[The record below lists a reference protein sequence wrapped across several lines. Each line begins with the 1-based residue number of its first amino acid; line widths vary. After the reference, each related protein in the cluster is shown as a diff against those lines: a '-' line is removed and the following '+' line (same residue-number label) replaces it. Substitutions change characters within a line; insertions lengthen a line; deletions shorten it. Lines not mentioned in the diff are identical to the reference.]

1 MSLNGCSNRFV
12 PWYLPFLGFA
22 AREHLE
28 YDATVLRWLL
38 ATAGVSASALLW
50 MRRDKDLA
58 FHIMSRVHRF
68 GGSKLAT
75 ASIER
80 ALARAHARERNGE
93 RTGLWRTFD
102 AHIQRS
108 VGAEYSAP
116 IVKNAKGLLNY
127 RVLVLKS
134 PRDRERGV
142 IAMDYSYIFPL
153 FAALFDIEQI
163 ARKYYLVLEPSW
175 RGVCTADI
183 LSYSKFD
190 FPVFVESIEPRD
202 TGFLERL
209 KANFITA
216 PIAANWWVDHRLVKP
231 DPSMPRDLDV
241 IMVAAW
247 SSVKRHWRFFRV
259 LAELRRRGHTLRVAL
274 VGYEA
279 GKTRAAIEA
288 EARRFG
294 VLEQLEIHDSVSMT
308 EVVKLLTR
316 SKVHLLW
323 SRKEGANR
331 AIVEALFADVPIILR
346 EGLSY
351 GHHYPYVNPSTGR
364 FASEDNLGD
373 VLLDMTSRYGD
384 FRPRE
389 WALANMSC
397 QRATEIL
404 EDTIR
409 PVALAAG
416 EQWTSRLAVK
426 TVHLEKQAYWDPE
439 DLTRFADDYT
449 YLQKAIRKEFAM

>member
-1 MSLNGCSNRFV
+1 MPVTSWPARVLPQYGPFV
-12 PWYLPFLGFA
+12 RA
-22 AREHLE
+22 AALEHLE
-28 YDATVLRWLL
+28 YDATLFRWLL
-38 ATAGVSASALLW
+38 ATAGTAAAAVLW
-50 MRRDKDLA
+50 LGRDKSRA
-58 FHIMSRVHRF
+58 FQIMSRVHRT
-68 GGSKLAT
+68 GGSALAI
-75 ASIER
+75 ANIER
-80 ALARAHARERNGE
+80 ALARAHDRERNGQP
-93 RTGLWRTFD
+93 TGLWDCFD
-102 AHIQRS
+102 AHIRHS
-108 VGAEYSAP
+108 VENERALS
-116 IVKNAKGLLNY
+116 IVRNAKGLLGY

-134 PRDRERGV
+134 AGERERGV
-142 IAMDYSYIFPL
+142 VAMDYSYVFPL
-153 FAALFDIEQI
+153 FAALYDIERI
-163 ARKYYLVLEPSW
+163 ARRYYIVLEPSW
-175 RGVCTADI
+175 RGLCTADI

-190 FPVFVESIEPRD
+190 FPVFVESVEPRD
-202 TGFLERL
+202 IAFMKGLN
-209 KANFITA
+209 ANFVTA
-216 PIAANWWVDHRLVKP
+216 PIAANWWVDHRVVKP
-231 DPSMPRDLDV
+231 DPAVRRDLDV

-247 SSVKRHWRFFRV
+247 SPVKRHWRFFRA
-259 LAELRRRGHTLRVAL
+259 LAELRRRGHKLKVAL
-274 VGYEA
+274 VGYDS
-279 GKTRAAIEA
+279 GKTREGIEE
-288 EARRFG
+288 EARVFG
-294 VLEQLEIHDSVSMT
+294 ILDQLEIHEGLSLPG
-308 EVVKLLTR
+308 VVKLLVR

-331 AIVEALFADVPIILR
+331 AVVEALFADVPIVLR

-373 VLLDMTSRYGD
+373 VLLDMTSRHGD

-409 PVALAAG
+409 PVALAGG

-449 YLQKAIRKEFAM
+449 YLRKAIREEFAM